1 MSCNCDQGIGNSGF
15 FSCIEEVMKDAV
27 GVIIVPRVANDG
39 TVNNINIASDTLDAT
54 FYNDKYNQS
63 DASKR
68 WFPLLDLKEV
78 EEAFDESVTKDY
90 SDGTSV
96 FLQKGPH
103 TFSAMMVKKS
113 YTILNLFES
122 LKCVDHGVYIVD
134 SDGKKSGLVSAD
146 GTTLDPYPVQKETV
160 DGRPNPAVA
169 GSSPQEIMYNFQFDN
184 LIKMQNTGVVLTSDI
199 DGFNLL
205 TSSGLLN
212 VNGIVT
218 IPTATSFTVELVLT
232 DYGNY
237 KRGTTSG
244 IGAFGWVDTDLKLV
258 DAAGSPVTITTVTP
272 QAAPNDNI
280 YDVVIPS
287 TPAAVLTLNNAVT
300 AGVFVK
306 TGFQLSDAII
316 TTP

>member
-1 MSCNCDQGIGNSGF
+1 MSCNCTTGLENTGF

-27 GVIIVPRVANDG
+27 GVIIVPRVANNGD
-39 TVNNINIASDTLDAT
+39 VNKIIIASDTLDAS
-54 FYNDKYNQS
+54 FFNGKYNQS

-68 WFPLLDLKEV
+68 WFPILDLKEV
-78 EEAFDESVTKDY
+78 DENFDESVTKEY

-96 FLQKGPH
+96 FLRDGAH
-103 TFSAMMVKKS
+103 NWSSLLVKKS
-113 YTILNLFES
+113 YSIIKAFKS
-122 LKCVDHGVYIVD
+122 ARCVDHGVYIVD
-134 SDGKKSGLVSAD
+134 SDGKMSGIRSED
-146 GTTLDPYPVQKETV
+146 GLDMLPYPVQKDTIQAN
-160 DGRPNPAVA
+160 PNPAVA
-169 GSSPQEIMYNFQFDN
+169 GGSPQEIMYSFQFGN
-184 LIKMQNTGVVLTSDI
+184 LIKMENTVVVLAGDI
-199 DGFNLL
+199 AGFSLL
-205 TSSGLLN
+205 TSMGLLN

-237 KRGTTSG
+237 NRGTALG

-258 DAAGSPVTITTVTP
+258 DNTGTPVVITTVTP
-272 QAAPNDNI
+272 KAAPNDNI

-287 TPAAVLTLNNAVT
+287 TPADVLTLNNAVT

-306 TGFQLSDAII
+306 TGFQLSDTTI